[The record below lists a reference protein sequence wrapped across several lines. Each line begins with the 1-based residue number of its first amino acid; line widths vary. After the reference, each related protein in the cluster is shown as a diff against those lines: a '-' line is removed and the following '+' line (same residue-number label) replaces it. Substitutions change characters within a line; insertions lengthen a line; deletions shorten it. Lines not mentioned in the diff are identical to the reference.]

1 MSDAAASP
9 GLGEIGRLGLATR
22 RVKVGILQARR
33 LAAWA
38 REPEAWRPAP
48 VAPLGDE
55 PILYESIIDIAQ
67 PGGHPRLE
75 AGKLRNLRLAAAR
88 IHGRSISAAHP
99 FSFWRC
105 VGRLTRERGFDVG
118 AEVRAGCIV
127 PTVGGGVCL
136 LSGALFE
143 MAVRLGWTVLER
155 HGHTISTRATGD
167 HGGDLDATLFWPQ
180 VDLRFFPAAGAS
192 PATGAAPGTGTARLR
207 VEVRDGALIVGA
219 SGASSGVAVTVRRE
233 QLAEDPR
240 LDVHR
245 LVRVVTDTDGTRRRD
260 VIGISR
266 KRRRPADALGRT
278 CLTCDELDCHAREG
292 LLRNVR

>member
-1 MSDAAASP
+1 MDEAAGRP
-9 GLGEIGRLGLATR
+9 GLGDIGRLGLATR

-38 REPEAWRPAP
+38 REPGSWRPAP
-48 VAPLGDE
+48 MAPLADDRV
-55 PILYESIIDIAQ
+55 LYEVAVEIAQ
-67 PGGHPRLE
+67 PGAHPRLE

-118 AEVRAGCIV
+118 AEVRAGCVV

-143 MAVRLGWTVLER
+143 MAVRLGWTILER
-155 HGHTISTRATGD
+155 HGHTISTRPVGD
-167 HGGDLDATLFWPQ
+167 RRGDLDATLFWPQ
-180 VDLRFFPAAGAS
+180 VDLRF
-192 PATGAAPGTGTARLR
+192 APPTTAARLR
-207 VEVRDGALIVGA
+207 VEVQGGALIVGA
-219 SGASSGVAVTVRRE
+219 SGQPSGVTVAVRRE
-233 QLAEDPR
+233 ELAGAPDF
-240 LDVHR
+240 DAHR
-245 LVRVVTDTDGTRRRD
+245 LVRIVTGADGTGRQD
-260 VIGISR
+260 VVAISH

-278 CLTCDELDCHAREG
+278 CLTCDEQACQARDG